1 MTIIN
6 RTIYSNLSSHQN
18 AVPKAFS
25 RDTQGYTCPKPHIS
39 PYFQYKG
46 YVDRTIAF
54 LLLIPCLPLIGLLWL
69 LVKLTSKGPGIYAQ
83 ERLGKDAKPFVMYKL
98 RSMVANAEQ
107 STGAVW
113 ASRNDS
119 RVTAIGSILR
129 KFHLD
134 EFPQLINVLRGEMAL
149 VGPRP
154 ERDEFVKILNREID
168 GYQYRMD
175 VLPGVTGYAQLNL
188 PSDIEVADV
197 KRKISL
203 DFEYIENASFWFDFV
218 ILLGT
223 VGRFFKFLGILHL
236 KALGIYRRVE
246 DSPWAVCVG
255 ANSEN
260 ADNNRTMQ
268 LSQLFEMAAADRS
281 EDVQTAAF

>member
-1 MTIIN
+1 M
-6 RTIYSNLSSHQN
+6 
-18 AVPKAFS
+18 AFP
-25 RDTQGYTCPKPHIS
+25 RGVKGYACPKPHIS
-39 PYFQYKG
+39 SYFQYKG
-46 YVDRTIAF
+46 YVDRTIA
-54 LLLIPCLPLIGLLWL
+54 LVLLIPGLPLIGLLWL

-83 ERLGKDAKPFVMYKL
+83 ERLGKDGKSFVMFKL
-98 RSMVANAEQ
+98 RSMVVNAEQ
-107 STGAVW
+107 NTGAVW

-119 RVTAIGSILR
+119 RITPVGNFLR

-134 EFPQLINVLRGEMAL
+134 EFPQLINVLRGDMAL

-154 ERDEFVKILNREID
+154 ERDEFVKILSREIE
-168 GYQYRMD
+168 GYQYRMS

-218 ILLGT
+218 LLLGT
-223 VGRFFKFLGILHL
+223 VGRFFKFLGTLHL
-236 KALGIYRRVE
+236 RALGIYRRVE
-246 DSPWAVCVG
+246 ESPWAVCVG
-255 ANSEN
+255 AISEN
-260 ADNNRTMQ
+260 SGKNRTMQ

-281 EDVQTAAF
+281 SEDVQKAVL

>member
-6 RTIYSNLSSHQN
+6 HTLSS
-18 AVPKAFS
+18 AASASKKAAPVTYS
-25 RDTQGYTCPKPHIS
+25 RDVRGYACPKPHVS
-39 PYFQYKG
+39 SYFQYKG
-46 YVDRTIAF
+46 YVDRVIAF
-54 LLLIPCLPLIGLLWL
+54 LLLIPCLPLIGGLWL
-69 LVKLTSKGPGIYAQ
+69 LVKLTSKGPGFYAQ
-83 ERLGKDAKPFVMYKL
+83 ERLGKSGKPFVMYKL

-119 RVTAIGSILR
+119 RVTRVGAFLR

-134 EFPQLINVLRGEMAL
+134 EFPQLLNVLRGEMAL

-154 ERDEFVKILNREID
+154 ERDEFVRILSREID
-168 GYQYRMD
+168 GYEYRMA

-203 DFEYIENASFWFDFV
+203 DFEYIENASFWFDVV

-223 VGRFFKFLGILHL
+223 VGRFFKFLGTLHL
-236 KALGIYRRVE
+236 RALGIYRRVE
-246 DSPWAVCVG
+246 ESPWAVCVG
-255 ANSEN
+255 AISEN
-260 ADNNRTMQ
+260 TGRNRTMQ

-281 EDVQTAAF
+281 EDVQAVVL

>member
-1 MTIIN
+1 M
-6 RTIYSNLSSHQN
+6 SFSHG
-18 AVPKAFS
+18 V
-25 RDTQGYTCPKPHIS
+25 RGYKCPKPYIS
-39 PYFQYKG
+39 RYFRFKG
-46 YVDRTIAF
+46 YVDRSIAL
-54 LLLIPCLPLIGLLWL
+54 LLLIPCLPIIGFLIL
-69 LVKLTSKGPGIYAQ
+69 LVRLTSKGPGIYAQ
-83 ERLGKDAKPFVMYKL
+83 ERLGKDGKTFTMYKI

-107 STGAVW
+107 ETGAVW

-119 RVTAIGSILR
+119 RVTLIGKFLR

-154 ERDEFVKILNREID
+154 ERDEFIRILSREID
-168 GYQYRMD
+168 GYSYRMA

-218 ILLGT
+218 ILMGT
-223 VGRFFKFLGILHL
+223 LGRFFKFLGTIHL

-255 ANSEN
+255 AISEN
-260 ADNNRTMQ
+260 SAQGRSMQ
-268 LSQLFEMAAADRS
+268 LSQLFEMAAVDRF
-281 EDVQTAAF
+281 EDARPAVL

>member
-1 MTIIN
+1 
-6 RTIYSNLSSHQN
+6 
-18 AVPKAFS
+18 
-25 RDTQGYTCPKPHIS
+25 
-39 PYFQYKG
+39 
-46 YVDRTIAF
+46 
-54 LLLIPCLPLIGLLWL
+54 
-69 LVKLTSKGPGIYAQ
+69 
-83 ERLGKDAKPFVMYKL
+83 MYKI
-98 RSMVANAEQ
+98 RTMVVDAEQ
-107 STGAVW
+107 QTGAVW

-119 RVTAIGSILR
+119 RVTFVGKILR

-134 EFPQLINVLRGEMAL
+134 EFPQLFNVLRGEMSL

-154 ERDEFVKILNREID
+154 ERDEFVQILSREID
-168 GYQYRMD
+168 GYSYRMS

-223 VGRFFKFLGILHL
+223 VGRFFKFLGMTHL
-236 KALGIYRRVE
+236 KVLGIHRCVE

-255 ANSEN
+255 AVSESP
-260 ADNNRTMQ
+260 AQSRSMQ
-268 LSQLFEMAAADRS
+268 LSQLFELAAVDRM
-281 EDVQTAAF
+281 EDAQPVPL